1 MANIALEDLIEAL
14 AGAVIEAQDAIEKHQ
29 ISNLASYFSPV
40 NSADNPADPSGPF
53 RPKRIVLRVP
63 SLRPDAGENE
73 EDEYQAPLLSLVST
87 NQLKIKDVEIS
98 FDVDMGIL
106 TEGDAGAKPP
116 EGGSA
121 GNPAAR
127 KSVSVDMGGGL
138 LKRKGGNIHVVLRVE
153 GGEPTEGAARLI
165 NHLNQTQG
173 VFRKV
178 DVD

>member
-29 ISNLASYFSPV
+29 LSNLASYFNPV
-40 NSADNPADPSGPF
+40 DSADSSTEPSGPY

-73 EDEYQAPLLSLVST
+73 EDEYQAPLLSLVAS

-98 FDVDMGIL
+98 FDVDLGNL
-106 TEGDAGAKPP
+106 TESEASEK
-116 EGGSA
+116 
-121 GNPAAR
+121 
-127 KSVSVDMGGGL
+127 KSVFVDMGGGL
-138 LKRKGGNIHVVLRVE
+138 LKRKGGSVHVIMRVE

-178 DVD
+178 DAS